1 MGSGQ
6 DTIYDLDTTA
16 GNVDTIRLTGV
27 LPSEVTLTRPL
38 NGTGVSGDLTIS
50 INGTTDTLKI
60 VGYFNSSNYK
70 IEKVEFDNGTVW
82 GAAELANIVPYL
94 PTGSTLYVTSGDDVI
109 DLRNAASTYVAG
121 SGGSNN
127 AGNDTYLFGV
137 GSGQDT
143 IYDLDTT
150 AGNVD
155 TIRLTGVLP
164 SEVMLMRTGNNLV
177 IGIADKTDTLT
188 LSNHFASASYRIE
201 QLEFADG
208 TVYGLTDI
216 QLGTINPDTL
226 NGSEADSLLF
236 GEAGDDIL
244 NGNGSNDLLNGAPGA
259 DTLTGGLGNDT
270 YVVDDMGDVVTETS
284 TLSSEIDSVQSSI
297 TYTLGANVENL
308 TLTGGAVING
318 TGNELANVLTGNS
331 AANILTG
338 GTGNDTYIFGK
349 GSGQDTVNS
358 YDTTVGKLDA
368 VQFDATVAPSEV
380 LVSRLGNDLVLAI
393 SGTADT
399 LTIQQYMDND
409 GASAYTV
416 EQIKFQD
423 GTIWDVATVN
433 AMLGSHN
440 NAPVLSAALPD
451 QEAAQGGLFT
461 YTVAS
466 GAFTDPN
473 TSDTLTYSATLADGS
488 ALPSWLSFNTE
499 TRTFSGTPSN
509 LGTTSVRVTAMD
521 SGNLTGSD
529 SFDITVSVQNLTLNG
544 ASGEDTLVGYAG
556 NDLLDGGAGN
566 DILLGGTGNDR
577 LDGGLNVDTMSG
589 GAGDDTYVVDNAGD
603 IVTENAGE
611 GDDSV
616 DLYLAANYT
625 LGANV
630 EGVYRYGPGSWKTTG
645 NALNNH
651 LYGNG
656 GSDTLIGLGG
666 NDILWG
672 GSGIDTMQGGT
683 GDDTYYV
690 DNAGDIVTENANEG
704 VDTVY
709 VFGSLAYMLAA
720 NVEKGFCTFWAG
732 SLTGNTLDNTL
743 AGSYGSDI
751 LDGGAGADTMT
762 GGLGN
767 DTYVVDDL
775 GDVVT
780 ETSTLSSEIDSV
792 QSSIT
797 YTLGANV
804 ENLTL
809 TGSAV
814 INGTGNE
821 LANVLRG
828 NSIANTLDGLDGN
841 DTLYAGDSDTAHG
854 GNGNDTL
861 ISENTGTWSY
871 LWGEAGDDVL
881 VGGLFSGMFAGGVGN
896 DTITGGLGMNF
907 IWGDDQVAGG
917 GGGNDVI
924 TGGNDYDYVVAG
936 EGDDVVYGNGGNDN
950 LSGNAGNDTLYGGAG
965 NDFLDGGLGVDTM
978 TGGLGNDTY
987 TVGRGYGTDTVVE
1000 NDATAG
1006 NTDVAQF
1013 LSGVASD
1020 QIWFQQATNN
1030 LEVSIIGTTD
1040 KLVIKD
1046 WYLGNAYH
1054 VEQFKTTD
1062 GGKTLLD
1069 SNVQNLVN
1077 AMASFAPPAAGQTT
1091 LPTGYQ
1097 TSLATVIAA
1106 NWQ

>member
-1 MGSGQ
+1 MLWGAGGDDVLLGGAGVDGMDGGDGNDTLDGGADADEIYGGQ
-6 DTIYDLDTTA
+6 GNDTIIGGGGGMDYLNGGAGDDRYVFSRGEGALVGGLADTIDDSEENNTIEFASGITA
-16 GNVDTIRLTGV
+16 GDIL
-27 LPSEVTLTRPL
+27 VTW
-38 NGTGVSGDLTIS
+38 VS
-50 INGTTDTLKI
+50 GTTDVVLKYGAADYVYVRNALGGAI
-60 VGYFNSSNYK
+60 AN
-70 IEKVEFDNGTVW
+70 VEFVGGAAFDLETLVSESLTTPIILQLGDNGGRVYGGSGNDKLTGGV
-82 GAAELANIVPYL
+82 GADSLVGHKGNDKLI
-94 PTGSTLYVTSGDDVI
+94 GGGGDDV
-109 DLRNAASTYVAG
+109 LQ
-121 SGGSNN
+121 GGDGYDVLEGG
-127 AGNDTYLFGV
+127 AGND
-137 GSGQDT
+137 
-143 IYDLDTT
+143 
-150 AGNVD
+150 
-155 TIRLTGVLP
+155 
-164 SEVMLMRTGNNLV
+164 
-177 IGIADKTDTLT
+177 
-188 LSNHFASASYRIE
+188 RI
-201 QLEFADG
+201 
-208 TVYGLTDI
+208 
-216 QLGTINPDTL
+216 
-226 NGSEADSLLF
+226 NGS
-236 GEAGDDIL
+236 
-244 NGNGSNDLLNGAPGA
+244 
-259 DTLTGGLGNDT
+259 
-270 YVVDDMGDVVTETS
+270 
-284 TLSSEIDSVQSSI
+284 
-297 TYTLGANVENL
+297 
-308 TLTGGAVING
+308 
-318 TGNELANVLTGNS
+318 
-331 AANILTG
+331 
-338 GTGNDTYIFGK
+338 TGNDTYIFGK

-416 EQIKFQD
+416 EQIKFQG
-423 GTIWDVATVN
+423 GTIWDVATVK

-466 GAFTDPN
+466 GAFTDPD

-521 SGNLTGSD
+521 TGNLTGSD

-709 VFGSLAYMLAA
+709 VFGSLAYTLAA
-720 NVEKGFCTFWAG
+720 NVEKGSRTFWAG

-751 LDGGAGADTMT
+751 LDGGAGADTMA

-775 GDVVT
+775 GDVIT
-780 ETSTLSSEIDSV
+780 ETSILSSEIDSV

-814 INGTGNE
+814 ITARAMNWPMCFAAT
-821 LANVLRG
+821 VLPTPWMVWR
-828 NSIANTLDGLDGN
+828 AT
-841 DTLYAGDSDTAHG
+841 TPFMQVTA
-854 GNGNDTL
+854 
-861 ISENTGTWSY
+861 IPP
-871 LWGEAGDDVL
+871 
-881 VGGLFSGMFAGGVGN
+881 
-896 DTITGGLGMNF
+896 
-907 IWGDDQVAGG
+907 
-917 GGGNDVI
+917 
-924 TGGNDYDYVVAG
+924 
-936 EGDDVVYGNGGNDN
+936 
-950 LSGNAGNDTLYGGAG
+950 
-965 NDFLDGGLGVDTM
+965 
-978 TGGLGNDTY
+978 
-987 TVGRGYGTDTVVE
+987 TVGM
-1000 NDATAG
+1000 
-1006 NTDVAQF
+1006 
-1013 LSGVASD
+1013 
-1020 QIWFQQATNN
+1020 
-1030 LEVSIIGTTD
+1030 
-1040 KLVIKD
+1040 
-1046 WYLGNAYH
+1046 
-1054 VEQFKTTD
+1054 
-1062 GGKTLLD
+1062 
-1069 SNVQNLVN
+1069 
-1077 AMASFAPPAAGQTT
+1077 AMTP
-1091 LPTGYQ
+1091 
-1097 TSLATVIAA
+1097 
-1106 NWQ
+1106 